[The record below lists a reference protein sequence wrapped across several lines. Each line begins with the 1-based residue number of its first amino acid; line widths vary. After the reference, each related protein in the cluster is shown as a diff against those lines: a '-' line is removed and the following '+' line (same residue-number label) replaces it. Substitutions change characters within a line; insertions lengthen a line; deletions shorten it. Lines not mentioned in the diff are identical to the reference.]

1 MRAHWELF
9 VPIVLWISENVA
21 HFDPFWLIE
30 AHFCKFWPI
39 ELLRGDTQNRDKM
52 RVNLVV
58 FFHFSQSWEFF
69 AELKNSAKVQN
80 RYPWTTHVYLF
91 CSVHFFN
98 VTFIFT
104 IIEILWINC
113 NPIYHIHVFKSRL
126 FYVFHSSLNVIVSI
140 QIKISVF
147 AVALNVFKQRRS
159 YLIFCCQMNDEG
171 WEWMENLKNLK
182 NN

>member
-9 VPIVLWISENVA
+9 VPIVLWISEKMA

-80 RYPWTTHVYLF
+80 RYPCNTEFSTFWQLLQIIIWTFMKLSEHQLTDRLWI
-91 CSVHFFN
+91 
-98 VTFIFT
+98 T
-104 IIEILWINC
+104 EILFTNVKCENI
-113 NPIYHIHVFKSRL
+113 F
-126 FYVFHSSLNVIVSI
+126 FYNKNIFSM
-140 QIKISVF
+140 KIICPW
-147 AVALNVFKQRRS
+147 K
-159 YLIFCCQMNDEG
+159 
-171 WEWMENLKNLK
+171 
-182 NN
+182 